1 MSIAKWHAL
10 FSVVVFRRWVVT
22 SVVYVVLFMDD
33 FYIDLHNSTVLEKN
47 CEH

>member
-22 SVVYVVLFMDD
+22 SVVYVVLFMD
-33 FYIDLHNSTVLEKN
+33 IDLHNSTVLEKN